1 MSIILAL
8 DLSTKSSGQAI
19 YEDQKL
25 SSYGCITAASS
36 NLFKRIEKMTD
47 EVENLINKFN
57 VTKVVI
63 EEVILDDVHN
73 NNHVFKALMYLQG
86 FIVNK
91 LDKYN
96 LVPDFL
102 ISSEQRKKCGIRT
115 GAGIHRDSLKSK
127 DIAFVKSQFDLTVN
141 DDIADAICIG
151 FAYIGGKVK
160 NPSVIIT
167 DDGFEFG

>member
-1 MSIILAL
+1 
-8 DLSTKSSGQAI
+8 
-19 YEDQKL
+19 
-25 SSYGCITAASS
+25 
-36 NLFKRIEKMTD
+36 MTD

-102 ISSEQRKKCGIRT
+102 ISSE
-115 GAGIHRDSLKSK
+115 
-127 DIAFVKSQFDLTVN
+127 
-141 DDIADAICIG
+141 
-151 FAYIGGKVK
+151 
-160 NPSVIIT
+160 
-167 DDGFEFG
+167 